1 MINLPT
7 PYAEELI
14 YSTVARYKIRAGLI
28 SPKQLLDDVF
38 EDRGVVA
45 TIDLPCHLSKIANHY
60 PHNLFNLNYIAYQ
73 HTLFPLYAP
82 FIPESRRQEC
92 LKWMANHS
100 QGAIHLAIGNNAS
113 RLPSVKYIR
122 YCPQCFNEQ
131 FKDHGEWY
139 WSRMWQ
145 IPGITCCSAHGS
157 LADSSVEYRSNSRH
171 DFIAASPHNCVIKQQ
186 ESVSKDDRFLIS
198 KVTELLLLEEQPSP
212 TFEQWT
218 AFYHGLARFSNCMRG
233 SKHIDHLRILEKVE
247 NRWSLE
253 FLKTN
258 NLHRLNSETGW
269 LRGIF
274 RKHRK
279 SFSYLEHIIAISSLL
294 EQEWTFEEIIMQV
307 KSQKTTLSGKI
318 TEAKNTIKPDSELVK
333 SNRNLWLDL
342 IKEHQLI
349 KEARKVNK
357 ALYAWLYRNDKTW
370 FIDTNKR
377 YHQRYVPEGFT
388 IDWQKRDIE
397 LVKSLIKINDQVCF
411 DLALPRKSK
420 KWWMNQTDLAST
432 IEKNQDKLPLVSAFL
447 NRYSEDVSDYQIRRL
462 SHVLID
468 SVLNNQTL
476 QRWEIL
482 RLAKLSDERITSESL
497 RFLEH
502 AYSITNMRINKV
514 SI

>member
-1 MINLPT
+1 MINLPI

-45 TIDLPCHLSKIANHY
+45 TVDLPCHLSKIANHY
-60 PHNLFNLNYIAYQ
+60 PHNRFKLNYIAYQ

-92 LKWMANHS
+92 LRWMANHS
-100 QGAIHLAIGNNAS
+100 QGAIHLAIGSNAS

-122 YCPQCFNEQ
+122 YCPQCFYEQ
-131 FKDHGEWY
+131 FKDYGEWY

-145 IPGITCCSAHGS
+145 IPGITCCSKHGS
-157 LADSSVEYRSNSRH
+157 LADSSVEYRPNSRH
-171 DFIAASPHNCVIKQQ
+171 DFIAPTPHNCNINPQG
-186 ESVSKDDRFLIS
+186 SVNEDNRFLIS
-198 KVTELLLLEEQPSP
+198 KISELLSLAEQSSP

-218 AFYHGLARFSNCMRG
+218 AFYHGLARSSNCIRG

-253 FLKTN
+253 FLETN

-279 SFSYLEHIIAISSLL
+279 SFSYLEHIIAISSIL

-318 TEAKNTIKPDSELVK
+318 TKAKNTIKPDSELVK

-342 IKEHQLI
+342 IKEHQSI

-370 FIDTNKR
+370 FINTNKN
-377 YHQRYVPEGFT
+377 YHQRHIPKGFT
-388 IDWQKRDIE
+388 VDWQKRDSE
-397 LVKSLIKINDQVCF
+397 FVRSLIKINDHTCF
-411 DLALPRKSK
+411 DLTLPRKSK
-420 KWWMNQTDLAST
+420 KWWMNQTDSVSM

-447 NRYSEDVSDYQIRRL
+447 DRYSEEVSNYQIRRL
-462 SHVLID
+462 SQVLID
-468 SVLNNQTL
+468 SISNNQTL

-482 RLAKLSDERITSESL
+482 RLAKLSDERITPESS

>member
-1 MINLPT
+1 MINLPM
-7 PYAEELI
+7 PYPQELI

-45 TIDLPCHLSKIANHY
+45 TVDLPCHLSKIANHY
-60 PHNLFNLNYIAYQ
+60 PHNRFNLNYIAYQ

-92 LKWMANHS
+92 LRWMANYS
-100 QGAIHLAIGNNAS
+100 QGAIHLAIGSNAS

-131 FKDHGEWY
+131 FKDYGEWY

-145 IPGITCCSAHGS
+145 IPGITCCSKHGT
-157 LADSSVEYRSNSRH
+157 LADSSVEYRPNSRH
-171 DFIAASPHNCVIKQQ
+171 DFIAPTPHNCNINPQGSIN
-186 ESVSKDDRFLIS
+186 EDNRFLIS
-198 KVTELLLLEEQPSP
+198 KISELLSLAEQSSP

-218 AFYHGLARFSNCMRG
+218 AFYHGLARSSNCIRG

-253 FLKTN
+253 FLETN

-318 TEAKNTIKPDSELVK
+318 TKAKNTIKPDSELVK
-333 SNRNLWLDL
+333 ANRNLWLDL
-342 IKEHQLI
+342 IKENQSIKGARKLI
-349 KEARKVNK
+349 KLFMHGYIV
-357 ALYAWLYRNDKTW
+357 
-370 FIDTNKR
+370 
-377 YHQRYVPEGFT
+377 T
-388 IDWQKRDIE
+388 IRHG
-397 LVKSLIKINDQVCF
+397 L
-411 DLALPRKSK
+411 
-420 KWWMNQTDLAST
+420 
-432 IEKNQDKLPLVSAFL
+432 
-447 NRYSEDVSDYQIRRL
+447 
-462 SHVLID
+462 
-468 SVLNNQTL
+468 
-476 QRWEIL
+476 
-482 RLAKLSDERITSESL
+482 
-497 RFLEH
+497 
-502 AYSITNMRINKV
+502 
-514 SI
+514 

>member
-1 MINLPT
+1 MINLPM
-7 PYAEELI
+7 PYPQELI

-45 TIDLPCHLSKIANHY
+45 TVDLPCHLSKIANHY
-60 PHNLFNLNYIAYQ
+60 PHNRFNLNYIAYQ

-92 LKWMANHS
+92 LRWMANHS

-113 RLPSVKYIR
+113 RLPSLKYIR

-131 FKDHGEWY
+131 FKAYGEWY

-145 IPGITCCSAHGS
+145 IPGITCCSKHGT
-157 LADSSVEYRSNSRH
+157 LADSSVEYRPNSRH
-171 DFIAASPHNCVIKQQ
+171 DFIAPTPHNCNINPQG
-186 ESVSKDDRFLIS
+186 SVNENNRFLIS
-198 KVTELLLLEEQPSP
+198 KISELLSLAEQSSP

-218 AFYHGLARFSNCMRG
+218 AFYHGLARSSNCIRG

-253 FLKTN
+253 FLETN

-318 TEAKNTIKPDSELVK
+318 TKAKNTIKPDSELVK

-342 IKEHQLI
+342 IKEHQSI

-370 FIDTNKR
+370 FMNTNKN
-377 YHQRYVPEGFT
+377 YHQRHIPKGFT
-388 IDWQKRDIE
+388 VDWQKRDSE
-397 LVKSLIKINDQVCF
+397 FVRSLIKINDHTCF
-411 DLALPRKSK
+411 DLTLPRKSK
-420 KWWMNQTDLAST
+420 KWWMNQTDSVSM

-447 NRYSEDVSDYQIRRL
+447 DRYSEDVSNYQIRRL
-462 SHVLID
+462 SQVLID
-468 SVLNNQTL
+468 SISNNQTL

-482 RLAKLSDERITSESL
+482 RLAKLSDERITPESS